1 MIREAIGKR
10 PMRLSRGLWRLLRST
25 TPIRS
30 AAEELSMLFHNAE
43 VCSPPSTTFSRTVR
57 KALRACF
64 ALLDSMQ
71 RIQVVYVEGFD
82 SRADV
87 VYNPQQSTL
96 KVHRRWLDFDDTHQR
111 TSCRNWILRSAKRE
125 SGKREPF
132 FCGHI
137 VEELLSLSISSVFGG
152 SQTPRTT
159 EMRYMRHIRRLLR
172 YMPHQITLTP
182 SKGGLAVAWEDSET
196 ELFRKHG
203 LDGAAYH
210 VILHEENCIS
220 VKRELLHPNPVP
232 DSSNLAV
239 CGCRQQF
246 VPQWTKQCLFAD
258 LDEFKRY
265 YAMVSLNERSAL
277 YGLIPEPMYPL
288 AVAETGHSVVVGD
301 QLLVD
306 VEHGHGPIDHS
317 GPPRIERKTAS
328 SAQEPRSK
336 RRKYMD

>member
-1 MIREAIGKR
+1 MK
-10 PMRLSRGLWRLLRST
+10 LSRELWRLLRST

-220 VKRELLHPNPVP
+220 MKRELLHPNPGKP
-232 DSSNLAV
+232 RLILA
-239 CGCRQQF
+239 
-246 VPQWTKQCLFAD
+246 
-258 LDEFKRY
+258 
-265 YAMVSLNERSAL
+265 
-277 YGLIPEPMYPL
+277 
-288 AVAETGHSVVVGD
+288 
-301 QLLVD
+301 
-306 VEHGHGPIDHS
+306 
-317 GPPRIERKTAS
+317 
-328 SAQEPRSK
+328 
-336 RRKYMD
+336 